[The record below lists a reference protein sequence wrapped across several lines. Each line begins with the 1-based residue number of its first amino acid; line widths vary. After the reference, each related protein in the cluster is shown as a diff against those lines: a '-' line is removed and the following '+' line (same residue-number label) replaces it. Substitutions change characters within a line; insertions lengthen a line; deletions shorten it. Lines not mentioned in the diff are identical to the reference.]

1 MTFDGK
7 AFGKEIVGVVKEYV
21 RDTIAPILVRLDA
34 IEKRQPEKGER
45 GPQGEPGE
53 KGERGERGEKGDPG
67 DRGPEGP
74 PGKDGAPGAVGEKGD
89 KGESGAD
96 GSSGERGPQGEAGQ
110 RGERG
115 EKGEK
120 GDPGDPGPAGDPGR
134 DGANGKDGADGVGLA
149 GAVID
154 RSGGLILT
162 LTDGTT
168 RELGLV
174 VGRDG
179 QKGDPGQDGKDGA
192 DGLGFDDLEV
202 VHDGLRTFTFRFA
215 KGEKVKEFPFT
226 LPVVLDCGVFK
237 AGETYA
243 AGDGVT
249 WGGSFWIAQKDTT
262 DKPGEG
268 DGWRLSV
275 KKGRDGKDGIV
286 KAEKPKQ
293 PLKVG

>member
-45 GPQGEPGE
+45 GEKGDKGDPGANGADGERGPQGEPGE
-53 KGERGERGEKGDPG
+53 TGERGEKGEPG

-74 PGKDGAPGAVGEKGD
+74 PGKDGAPGVVGEKGD
-89 KGESGAD
+89 
-96 GSSGERGPQGEAGQ
+96 
-110 RGERG
+110 
-115 EKGEK
+115 K
-120 GDPGDPGPAGDPGR
+120 GDPGDPGPAGDPGK

-154 RSGGLILT
+154 RSGNLILT
-162 LTDGTT
+162 LTDGST
-168 RELGLV
+168 RDLGIV

-179 QKGDPGQDGKDGA
+179 QKGEPGQDGKDGA

-202 VHDGLRTFTFRFA
+202 VHDGLRAFTFRFA

-237 AGETYA
+237 SGETYA

-249 WGGSFWIAQKDTT
+249 WGGSFWIAQKDTME
-262 DKPGEG
+262 KPGEG
-268 DGWRLSV
+268 DGWRLAV
-275 KKGRDGKDGIV
+275 KKGRDGKDGV
-286 KAEKPKQ
+286 MKAEKPKQ